1 MVILLI
7 YLSKKI
13 TIGIIVFFVVIT
25 VVIIGRYAI
34 GLYFKKKFSKRPPP
48 GVIVEIVSNKSFSQ
62 SLESYC
68 TSLSSKT
75 SSYKIKKN
83 ELLEPIN
90 FNKKVNKGDIIA
102 KLSSKTI
109 AAPFAG
115 VIGKRGISGSSLGS
129 ENTIMLTLDD
139 SRKILCDLKVPE
151 VYAAIL
157 KKDLSLKATFSA
169 YKNKTYKG
177 KIESVAS
184 RVDAQTRSILARAKI
199 DNENFEIIPGSLLE
213 IEIFYNEKNTLG
225 IPDTSIMYEGSKKFI
240 YKIVENN
247 LIKKIEIETG
257 IRNKGNLE
265 VLSGINEGDKLV
277 AEGLTKVRPGMKV
290 KPIIKSE

>member
-1 MVILLI
+1 MKR
-7 YLSKKI
+7 SKKI
-13 TIGIIVFFVVIT
+13 TIAIVIFFLIIALVV
-25 VVIIGRYAI
+25 IGRYAV

-48 GVIVEIVSNKSFSQ
+48 GVVVEVVVNKSFSQ

-90 FNKKVNKGDIIA
+90 FNTKVNKGDVIA

-109 AAPFAG
+109 IAPFAG
-115 VIGKRGISGSSLGS
+115 IIGKRGISGSSLGS
-129 ENTIMLTLDD
+129 ENTIILTLDD
-139 SRKILCDLKVPE
+139 SRKVLCDLKIPE
-151 VYAAIL
+151 VYAAFL
-157 KKDLSLKATFSA
+157 KKGLELNAKFSA
-169 YKNKTYKG
+169 YKDKTYKG

-199 DNENFEIIPGSLLE
+199 DNENSEIIPGSLLE
-213 IEIFYNEKNTLG
+213 IEILYNEKEALSA
-225 IPDTSIMYEGSKKFI
+225 PDTSIMYEGSKKFI
-240 YKIVENN
+240 YKIIENN
-247 LIKKIEIETG
+247 LIKKTEVKIG

-265 VLSGINEGDKLV
+265 IISGLNQGDKII

-290 KPIIKSE
+290 KPIIKSQ

>member
-1 MVILLI
+1 MKR
-7 YLSKKI
+7 SKKI
-13 TIGIIVFFVVIT
+13 TMIIITFFLVVAL
-25 VVIIGRYAI
+25 IIIARYGV

-48 GVIVEIVSNKSFSQ
+48 GVIVEVISNKNFSQ

-90 FNKKVNKGDIIA
+90 FNIKVKKGDVIA
-102 KLSSKTI
+102 KLSTKTI
-109 AAPFAG
+109 LAPFDG

-129 ENTIMLTLDD
+129 ENTIILTLDD
-139 SRKILCDLKVPE
+139 SRKVLCDLKIPE

-157 KKDLSLKATFSA
+157 KKNLELNAKFSA
-169 YKNKTYKG
+169 YKNKIYKG

-199 DNENFEIIPGSLLE
+199 NNENDEIIPGSLLE
-213 IEIFYNEKNTLG
+213 IEIFYNTKNALSV
-225 IPDTSIMYEGSKKFI
+225 PDTSVMYEGNKKFI
-240 YKIVENN
+240 YKLIENN
-247 LIKKIEIETG
+247 IIKKSEIETG
-257 IRNKGNLE
+257 VRYNGNLE
-265 VLSGINEGDKLV
+265 ILSGLNENDKII
-277 AEGLTKVRPGMKV
+277 AEGLTKVKPGMKV
-290 KPIIKSE
+290 KPIIKTQ